1 MKSKLTGAA
10 GLAAAFVAGM
20 VVATAL
26 GGGMAAVRAKT
37 QGQQIAVQTVMS
49 PTVTDADIAL
59 LRKDIRAMKMQVI
72 GENMSLSDSEAQKFW
87 PIYKH
92 YADDLHEVHNAK
104 YALFKQ
110 YAETWATMTDQDAL
124 IYVRRSMEADAEAQ
138 ALRLKYVPVM
148 NQILPGKKAATF
160 FQLERRLCLMI
171 DLQLFS
177 QIPLAHAKGSD
188 NVSFDGEDVSSCHS
202 ILCCTY
208 SGDLLCPRIA
218 RSPLELRR
226 QGGSKTLG
234 LAGSR
239 VRHVQDGPQPVSDR
253 HPPAEA
259 RRPSRAQVRIQG
271 SSAQHC

>member
-1 MKSKLTGAA
+1 MKAKMTQAA

-26 GGGMAAVRAKT
+26 GGGMAAVGAKT
-37 QGQQIAVQTVMS
+37 QGQQIAVQSVMS
-49 PTVTDADIAL
+49 PTVTEADIAL

-92 YADDLHEVHNAK
+92 YADDLHEVHNTK

-148 NQILPGKKAATF
+148 SQILPGKKTATF

-171 DLQLFS
+171 DLQLYS
-177 QIPLAHAKGSD
+177 QIPLAHVK
-188 NVSFDGEDVSSCHS
+188 E
-202 ILCCTY
+202 
-208 SGDLLCPRIA
+208 SGNR
-218 RSPLELRR
+218 
-226 QGGSKTLG
+226 
-234 LAGSR
+234 
-239 VRHVQDGPQPVSDR
+239 
-253 HPPAEA
+253 
-259 RRPSRAQVRIQG
+259 
-271 SSAQHC
+271 

>member
-1 MKSKLTGAA
+1 MKTKMIQLAA
-10 GLAAAFVAGM
+10 LAAAFVAGM

-26 GGGMAAVRAKT
+26 GGAMVSAGAKQ
-37 QGQQIAVQTVMS
+37 QGQQITVQPVMR

-72 GENMSLSDSEAQKFW
+72 GDNMFLSDNEAQKFW

-92 YADDLHEVHNAK
+92 YADDLHDVNNAK

-124 IYVRRSMEADAEAQ
+124 IYIRHSMEADAEAQ

-177 QIPLAHAKGSD
+177 QIPLAHVKES
-188 NVSFDGEDVSSCHS
+188 E
-202 ILCCTY
+202 
-208 SGDLLCPRIA
+208 R
-218 RSPLELRR
+218 E
-226 QGGSKTLG
+226 
-234 LAGSR
+234 SR
-239 VRHVQDGPQPVSDR
+239 
-253 HPPAEA
+253 
-259 RRPSRAQVRIQG
+259 
-271 SSAQHC
+271 